1 MRSCIY
7 NNINIPSIGF
17 GTWRLKGNE
26 CVEAV
31 KLALDAG
38 YRHIDTAQIYENEAD
53 VGTALK
59 RHGIARDQVF
69 VTTKVWMDK
78 VRDGDLQA
86 SVVESLKKLQTDYA
100 DLILIHWPVKDV
112 PFEETFRA
120 LQDVQAKGQAKLIGV
135 SNFTV
140 QQMKKVTEEIG
151 AEIACNQVEYHTG
164 LSQEPVLDYARTQNM
179 VVTAY
184 SPLGRGEALKHPLIN
199 EIAAKYR
206 KTPGQVAL
214 RWLVQQENVCAIPKS
229 GNPERIK
236 QNIDVF
242 DFELTADEM
251 QNIFALARPD
261 GRLINPEWAP
271 QWDIATAA

>member
-1 MRSCIY
+1 MRSCIF

-140 QQMKKVTEEIG
+140 PQMKKVTEEIG

-229 GNPERIK
+229 GNAERIK

-271 QWDIATAA
+271 Q